1 MISLRKSGSVMSHGT
16 LILHGLGIRCGS
28 FTLSMV
34 RSVTAE
40 ICATGL
46 LSYGGNGSM
55 AHISH
60 NVLRGM

>member
-1 MISLRKSGSVMSHGT
+1 
-16 LILHGLGIRCGS
+16 
-28 FTLSMV
+28 MV

-46 LSYGGNGSM
+46 LKSGGSGFM

-60 NVLRGM
+60 NVLREAYDFEERVIDLSTI